1 MDANMLVK
9 KTLATVLI
17 ASSFLL
23 ANVTFALS
31 LDTNVDYWHRPTKS
45 ILPKKKQSKMHH
57 QNTLPQSPVTVD
69 VQRALTKLQ
78 DPNAYDEP
86 YYHKYIKIIADNI
99 SQVPTSE
106 LEKLPEIVMLDIS
119 KYQYESHIKATKP
132 LVAYLYLKQPIRYRK
147 SFWDWYTWKTQQVGI
162 LTSNIRSL
170 ASLNAKM
177 VFSRKPIIQWFNKHG
192 IKFLFFCK
200 PNSPY
205 CKATTPVVKRMQK
218 LGLHVKIVD
227 VSTRPDLSSNWH
239 VNTVPTFFALN
250 PNTHEAAEYE
260 GAFNMVQSVL
270 YYFYQIFKERNNPLL
285 NGGHTS

>member
-1 MDANMLVK
+1 MLVQRNPVI
-9 KTLATVLI
+9 TIIV
-17 ASSFLL
+17 SSFLL
-23 ANVTFALS
+23 ANATVSYALS
-31 LDTNVDYWHRPTKS
+31 LDTDVDYWHKPTKS
-45 ILPKKKQSKMHH
+45 ILLKKEQSKETK
-57 QNTLPQSPVTVD
+57 QNAPLQSHITID
-69 VQRALTKLQ
+69 VKQALTKLQ

-86 YYHKYIKIIADNI
+86 NYHKYIKIIADNI
-99 SQVPTSE
+99 KQVSTSE
-106 LEKLPEIVMLDIS
+106 LEKLPEAVMLDVS

-147 SFWDWYTWKTQQVGI
+147 DFWDWYTWKTQQVGI

-177 VFSRKPIIQWFNKHG
+177 VFSTKPIVRWFNKHN

-205 CKATTPVVKRMQK
+205 CKTTTPVVKRMQK

-227 VSTRPDLSSNWH
+227 VSTRPDLASNWH

-250 PNTHEAAEYE
+250 PDTHEAAEYE